1 MMKKNLILV
10 ILLVTSSRVF
20 PQFYKTYDWHANPEI
35 HALTKDE
42 QKESS
47 IGILKKH
54 IVEYRVGIF
63 SDLTSYETTHTI
75 THVNDER
82 GVDRHNTVYIPMY
95 GVKNLVDIKA
105 RTINEEGEVTLFDRS
120 QIKEI
125 NNVEEYGDFKIFAI
139 EGAGNN
145 SEIELLYT
153 VEKEYDMHGFQTLQ
167 ADYPIKNAEF
177 VFMTGELNSKVK
189 AYNTAEQFTKID
201 LETGTAKQLKLYD
214 IPAMAEETYSASDAN
229 KVMVTFQCYPKGQN
243 ITQDMFWNNV
253 VNNVGG
259 QFFTEEAN
267 ALVRADIPNVRKDYK
282 DLNTFKMVTLLDEY
296 IKTNFNIVR
305 NNDPSLSDLDQILKN
320 RNSSEFGIL
329 KAYAHYLKAFNI
341 EFEVVITANRYTH
354 RFDPDFF
361 NPNSLRE
368 FLIYIPSEKKYIAPN
383 RIEYR
388 LGEAPPNI
396 LGNYGLFITE
406 SFEYYFSKITQTDPA
421 FSRTKRLIDIS
432 FDENIES
439 VIVEQTHEYTGH
451 WSALY
456 RAVMNL
462 SSDENKKDFKENVTA
477 SGIEDKQILLYE
489 TENDDLM
496 QLEYNKPYIIKA
508 NFSSEALL
516 EEAGDSYIFQIGK
529 VIGTQSELY
538 QERERVNPIEMD
550 YPNQYDYTIT
560 VNIPEGYAVEGL
572 ESLILDKSYQS
583 VRGDKLCKFE
593 SNYELEDDKI
603 VISIQE
609 FYKSN
614 EYDLARYEEFRQV
627 INAASDFNKASIL
640 LKAIE

>member
-1 MMKKNLILV
+1 MIKKSLLLIL
-10 ILLVTSSRVF
+10 IIASNTTF
-20 PQFYKTYDWHANPEI
+20 AQFYKTYDWEENPKL
-35 HALTKDE
+35 HTLTE
-42 QKESS
+42 SELKESS
-47 IGILKKH
+47 VGILKKH
-54 IVEYRVGIF
+54 IVEYRLSVF
-63 SDLTSYETTHTI
+63 SELKSFETTHTI

-105 RTINEEGEVTLFDRS
+105 RTINSNGEITLFDRE

-125 NNVEEYGDFKIFAI
+125 NNVEEYGDFKIFAV
-139 EGAGNN
+139 EGAVSN

-153 VEKEYDMHGFQTLQ
+153 VEKEYDMHGFETLQ
-167 ADYPIKNAEF
+167 ANYPVKKAEF
-177 VFMTGELNSKVK
+177 IFITGELNSKVK
-189 AYNTAEQFTKID
+189 AYNTTEVF
-201 LETGTAKQLKLYD
+201 ETTSFDGNIAKQLTISD
-214 IPAMAEETYSASDAN
+214 IPAMVEEQYAASDAN
-229 KVMVTFQCYPKGQN
+229 KIMVTFQCYPKDQN
-243 ITQDMFWNNV
+243 ISQDMFWNNV

-259 QFFTEEAN
+259 QFFPEEPN
-267 ALVRADIPNVRKDYK
+267 TLVKEDIPNVRGEYT
-282 DLNTFKMVTLLDEY
+282 DLTTFKIVNILDEY

-305 NNDPSLSDLDQILKN
+305 NNDPSLSDIDQILKN

-329 KAYAHYLKAFNI
+329 KAYGHYLKALNI
-341 EFEVVITANRYTH
+341 QYEVVVTANRYTH
-354 RFDPDFF
+354 HFDPDFF

-368 FLIYIPSEKKYIAPN
+368 FLIYIPSEKKYISPN

-406 SFEYYFSKITQTDPA
+406 SFEYYFSKITQSDPD
-421 FSRTKRLIDIS
+421 FSKTKRIIDIY
-432 FDENIES
+432 FDEAIES
-439 VIVEQTHEYTGH
+439 VKVEQYHEYTGH

-456 RAVMNL
+456 RAVMTL
-462 SSDENKKDFKENVTA
+462 SSDQNKKDFEENVTA
-477 SGIEDKQILLYE
+477 SGIEDKQILAYE
-489 TENDDLM
+489 TQNEDLM
-496 QLEYNKPYIIKA
+496 QLEYNKPYIIEA
-508 NFSSEALL
+508 DFSSEALL

-560 VNIPEGYAVEGL
+560 VNIPEGYEVEGL
-572 ESLILDKSYQS
+572 ESLILDKSYKS

-593 SNYELEDDKI
+593 SNYELKDDKLI
-603 VISIQE
+603 ITIQE

-614 EYDLARYEEFRQV
+614 EFELSRYEEFRQV

-640 LKAIE
+640 LKTVE